1 MGESVLCSGKMFALT
16 LRCSQPLHI
25 SPLSMDDFEH
35 ALRHSVIEPACPLLC
50 EIHATLIYNLR
61 TVPFN
66 RHSAVLSLLRMK
78 DTLEEEHKILG
89 ITIDQLA
96 AAMADVGNNWERVPL
111 RPQDARTGWED
122 ALVGCLKDVGDTI
135 SHLLVTN
142 RLLQHATME
151 NFPRLREVLTRLL
164 FAPEANM
171 ELSSCSSS
179 SRVST
184 PISYSLTSSP
194 GERYHALPPSDRI
207 AILAFMCNLSVS
219 SKAIHTHMEACE
231 ESLTALRKEKIEI
244 NRLKKQ

>member
-1 MGESVLCSGKMFALT
+1 MGELVLDSGKAFALMS
-16 LRCSQPLHI
+16 RHSQPLHI
-25 SPLSMDDFEH
+25 SPFSMDDFEH
-35 ALRHSVIEPACPLLC
+35 ALRHSVIEPPCPLLC

-78 DTLEEEHKILG
+78 DTLEEEHRILG

-111 RPQDARTGWED
+111 RVQDARAGWED
-122 ALVGCLKDVGDTI
+122 ALIGCLKDVGGTM
-135 SHLLVTN
+135 SHLLIAKG
-142 RLLQHATME
+142 LLQHATLG

-164 FAPEANM
+164 FAPEPNV
-171 ELSSCSSS
+171 ESSSCSSS

-184 PISYSLTSSP
+184 PVSYSLLSSP
-194 GERYHALPPSDRI
+194 GGRYHALPPPDRI

-219 SKAIHTHMEACE
+219 SKAIHTHMETCE

>member
-1 MGESVLCSGKMFALT
+1 
-16 LRCSQPLHI
+16 
-25 SPLSMDDFEH
+25 MDDFEH
-35 ALRHSVIEPACPLLC
+35 ALRHSVIEPPCPLLS

-66 RHSAVLSLLRMK
+66 RHSAVLSLLRVK
-78 DTLEEEHKILG
+78 DTLEEEHRILG

-96 AAMADVGNNWERVPL
+96 AAMADVGNSWERVPL
-111 RPQDARTGWED
+111 RAQDARTGWED
-122 ALVGCLKDVGDTI
+122 ALVGCLKDVGGTMF
-135 SHLLVTN
+135 HLLVAK
-142 RLLQHATME
+142 RPLQHATLE
-151 NFPRLREVLTRLL
+151 NFPRLREILTRLL
-164 FAPEANM
+164 FAPEANV

-184 PISYSLTSSP
+184 PVSYALLSSP
-194 GERYHALPPSDRI
+194 GERYHALPPPDRI

-219 SKAIHTHMEACE
+219 SKAIHTHMETCE